1 MLDSLRKNR
10 KNITTERRNYLRTK
24 KNTLIFLL
32 ILSVFLFWV
41 YSRSEEQAN
50 LWGKVIGADQKPL
63 QGIKIQVENKA
74 VHFQTTIYSDA
85 DGIFRVWGLPFGRH
99 TLIFEGDD
107 VNTYVAKDFVCE
119 PSQTY
124 YLKVLLSPREGE
136 ISPSPVQI
144 DYTTCLHQTILSQKQ
159 IRQLPSAHNVWSL
172 VENQDLSATTN
183 RIDVG
188 GLWSSEPALFSARG
202 GCSWTQSL
210 YRLNGLDVT
219 DPYWTGMPLVF
230 PDFFALQSTRL
241 TNGGF
246 FPGGL
251 SPGGHLNLAVR
262 QETAEYHGEAS
273 VFFIPRKFQST
284 NITPELE
291 AEGMTESH
299 SFNHFIEGNFAI
311 SGPLISDKLFFSA
324 AISSFHLSRD
334 VADYAEEDKASLIS
348 GFFSLRSIF
357 PRGSLRFLWMGQV
370 LDRPS
375 YGAGR
380 NIPFSATHDRK
391 DVFNVLQLLWNF
403 RIRKAHVLNVGL
415 GFNHGLINA
424 DFHQEFSG
432 PHGLEIL
439 EEIPSGLAPFSHK
452 DRRYSLHFL
461 VKGDSFTTTVRQAN
475 HRLQYGCDLY
485 YASSSSSKDIQED
498 LHLRFF
504 EGIPLEIV
512 KFNTPVEHRERSFHL
527 NVYAQDAMSFPS
539 FLTLIL
545 GIHLV
550 SSHGWMPGLP
560 KSFSQNGDSIH
571 WFNVSPRF
579 GLVLPLSKSKA
590 TALKISLARLYYSLP
605 LNYLTYGNPNA
616 LGGWVY
622 AWEDRDMDGNFQQEE
637 AGQLLRRE
645 GPLFSEIDKDLKR
658 PRVDELSV
666 SFHHVFGQDWYL
678 TVAGFLREHRGL
690 VETLN
695 IGVPFSSY
703 EPVEIYDIG
712 DDRIPGNH
720 DDLSITV
727 YNQSAETLGQDFFLL
742 TNPDRKSHYYGL
754 DLTLIKRYGEKF
766 TFFLTLTA
774 TEAPGTTNPGNTEWE
789 NDDGVVGTLYDNP
802 NTLINTKGRVRF
814 DRAYTGRIGF
824 NYLASFGLRLA
835 GILKYYDGQ
844 PFTRKIIVQGLNQ
857 GPFFIQAFSRGVARY
872 EYNLTLDLRLEK
884 IFVLGRS
891 RFSII
896 LDGFN
901 IFNSGLATEEN
912 EWTGPDFPLRFA
924 TEIQSP
930 RVFRLGLSYE
940 F

>member
-1 MLDSLRKNR
+1 MP
-10 KNITTERRNYLRTK
+10 
-24 KNTLIFLL
+24 LL
-32 ILSVFLFWV
+32 ILSILFLWA
-41 YSRSEEQAN
+41 YSTGTDHAN
-50 LWGKVIGADQKPL
+50 LWGQVTDADQKPI
-63 QGIKIQVENKA
+63 QEIKIRVENKA
-74 VHFQTTIYSDA
+74 VHFQTTTASDTG
-85 DGIFRVWGLPFGRH
+85 GIFRIWGLPAGLY
-99 TLIFEGDD
+99 TLIFEGDNIKTH
-107 VNTYVAKDFVCE
+107 VVKDFACQS
-119 PSQTY
+119 SQTY
-124 YLKVLLSPREGE
+124 YLHVHLNSRRELTSPAA
-136 ISPSPVQI
+136 VQI
-144 DYTTCLHQTILSQKQ
+144 DYTSCLYQTRLEKKQ
-159 IRQLPSAHNVWSL
+159 MREFPSAHNVWSL

-202 GCSWTQSL
+202 GCSWTQSQ

-246 FPGGL
+246 FPGGF
-251 SPGGHLNLAVR
+251 SPGGHFNLTTR

-311 SGPLISDKLFFSA
+311 SGPLASDKLFFSA
-324 AISSFHLSRD
+324 SISSFHLSRD
-334 VADYAEEDKASLIS
+334 LADYDEEDKASLIS

-357 PRGSLRFLWMGQV
+357 PRGSLRFLWTGQV

-380 NIPFSATHDRK
+380 DIPFSTTQDRK
-391 DVFNVLQLLWNF
+391 DVFNALQLLWNY
-403 RIRKAHVLNVGL
+403 RLKENHVLDVGL
-415 GFNHGLINA
+415 GFNHGWINA
-424 DFHQEFSG
+424 DFQQGFSG
-432 PHGLEIL
+432 RHGLEIL
-439 EEIPSGLAPFSHK
+439 EETPSGLAPFSHR
-452 DRRYSLHFL
+452 DRRYSLHFH
-461 VKGDSFTTTVRQAN
+461 VKGDSFITTEKHLN
-475 HRLQYGCDLY
+475 HRFQYGCDLD
-485 YASSSSSKDIQED
+485 YAYSSSSKDIQED

-504 EGIPLEIV
+504 HGIPLEIV
-512 KFNTPVEHRERSFHL
+512 KYNTPVEHRERAFH
-527 NVYAQDAMSFPS
+527 VSIYAQDAMNFSS
-539 FLTLIL
+539 FLTLLL
-545 GIHLV
+545 GIHV
-550 SSHGWMPGLP
+550 MSSHGGVPGRL
-560 KSFSQNGDSIH
+560 SSSNQNDSSIH
-571 WFNVSPRF
+571 WLNVSPRI

-590 TALKISLARLYYSLP
+590 TALKISLARFYYSLP

-616 LGGWVY
+616 LGGMVH
-622 AWEDRDMDGNFQQEE
+622 AWEDKNKDRHFQQEE
-637 AGQLLRRE
+637 EGQLLRRE
-645 GPLFSEIDKDLKR
+645 GPFFSEIDDSIKR
-658 PRVDELSV
+658 PRVDELAV

-678 TVAGFLREHRGL
+678 TVAGFLREHTDL

-695 IGVPFSSY
+695 TGVLFSSY

-712 DDRIPGNH
+712 DDRIPGNY
-720 DDLSITV
+720 DDLSFTV
-727 YNQSAETLGQDFFLL
+727 YNQSPETLGQDFFLL
-742 TNPDRKSHYYGL
+742 MNPDRKTHYYGL

-774 TEAPGTTNPGNTEWE
+774 TEAPGITNPGNTEWE
-789 NDDGVVGTLYDNP
+789 NDDGVVGALYDNP

-824 NYLASFGLRLA
+824 NYLVPFGLRLA

-884 IFVLGRS
+884 IFITGGSKFR
-891 RFSII
+891 II